1 MQTFYSNGKL
11 LLTGEY
17 VVLDGAL
24 SLALPTHYGQSL
36 IVKSIEEPKIIWKS
50 FDHNNLVWF
59 EEEYPI
65 ENGTLKPLKHDHEIS
80 FRLSQILI
88 AATQLNPNFLKG
100 KQGFYIES
108 KLTFPREWGLGTS
121 STLINNIAQWA
132 KVDAYQLLEHSFGGS
147 GYDIACTQHDFPI
160 TYQLLN
166 TNKENMD
173 QNLDSK
179 RKISKV
185 NFDPIFKDNLY
196 FVHLN
201 KKQDTKEGIKQYRI
215 RAHEISNE
223 ISEISKITLKMIAS
237 KQLNEFEKLI
247 DRHETIISKI
257 IGQKPVK
264 SLLFSDFNGS
274 LKSLGAWGGDF
285 ILATSSINPTEYFKS
300 KGYETV
306 IPFDKMILK

>member
-88 AATQLNPNFLKG
+88 AATQLNPNFLNG
-100 KQGFYIES
+100 KQSFYIES

-132 KVDAYQLLEHSFGGS
+132 KVDAYQLLELSFGGS
-147 GYDIACTQHDFPI
+147 GYDIACAQH
-160 TYQLLN
+160 
-166 TNKENMD
+166 
-173 QNLDSK
+173 
-179 RKISKV
+179 
-185 NFDPIFKDNLY
+185 
-196 FVHLN
+196 
-201 KKQDTKEGIKQYRI
+201 
-215 RAHEISNE
+215 
-223 ISEISKITLKMIAS
+223 
-237 KQLNEFEKLI
+237 
-247 DRHETIISKI
+247 
-257 IGQKPVK
+257 
-264 SLLFSDFNGS
+264 
-274 LKSLGAWGGDF
+274 
-285 ILATSSINPTEYFKS
+285 
-300 KGYETV
+300 
-306 IPFDKMILK
+306 